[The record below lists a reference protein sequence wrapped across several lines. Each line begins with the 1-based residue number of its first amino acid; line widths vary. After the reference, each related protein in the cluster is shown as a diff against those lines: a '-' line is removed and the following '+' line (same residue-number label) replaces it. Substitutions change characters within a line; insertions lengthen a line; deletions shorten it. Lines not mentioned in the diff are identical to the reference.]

1 MGEKPVVAYS
11 DPYYPGSSD
20 NSNTPLG
27 SIIFNGGNYLNW
39 SRSIRMALGAKNKL
53 GFIDGNITKPSSDS
67 EDLSKWIRNDYMIRC
82 WLFASVTPS
91 IADQMIFS
99 ESAKMFWDDLLERYG
114 QSNAPQLYMIKKEV
128 TGLLQNEMS
137 VSEYYGKL
145 KKYWDELN
153 SLDGFPVC
161 ECGTMEKCSC
171 KVMKKIAERESKGKV
186 IDFLMGLNPKYD
198 NTRGNILG
206 MDPLPTV
213 NKAFQ
218 ILFQKAKGS
227 DRRE

>member
-1 MGEKPVVAYS
+1 
-11 DPYYPGSSD
+11 
-20 NSNTPLG
+20 
-27 SIIFNGGNYLNW
+27 
-39 SRSIRMALGAKNKL
+39 MALGAKNKL

-67 EDLSKWIRNDYMIRC
+67 EDLSKWIRND
-82 WLFASVTPS
+82 
-91 IADQMIFS
+91 
-99 ESAKMFWDDLLERYG
+99 
-114 QSNAPQLYMIKKEV
+114 YMIKKEV

-218 ILFQKAKGS
+218 ILLQIEKQKEVTEGNDNAAEASALAVTKQNAGNKLTAAQK
-227 DRRE
+227 D